1 MPGIVKPIVIA
12 TSVEKFWR
20 SVNTRAASVST
31 VGMAIK
37 LRPARLTVLI
47 GLAAVVVCGVAVF
60 CTHRG
65 SHGRT
70 AEERAAYEIG
80 EKAGEQTSYDAKLP
94 TDDELNLMAQ
104 KRFEQ
109 QGSGDQL
116 QNPPPPGG
124 LEARKQ
130 AFEQGYRDGF
140 KKVHPEK

>member
-1 MPGIVKPIVIA
+1 
-12 TSVEKFWR
+12 
-20 SVNTRAASVST
+20 
-31 VGMAIK
+31 MAIK
-37 LRPARLTVLI
+37 FKPARFSVLI
-47 GLAAVVVCGVAVF
+47 GLAAVVVCSVAVF
-60 CTHRG
+60 WTHRG

-80 EKAGEQTSYDAKLP
+80 EKAAEQAPHDAKMP
-94 TDDELNLMAQ
+94 TDDELNITAQ
-104 KRFEQ
+104 KHFEQ

-130 AFEQGYRDGF
+130 AFEKGYRDGF